1 LDICVYIA
9 TMYTVY
15 YIWLCNLWEKILP
28 KLNFRF
34 NKAAAEKAKFE
45 KLNNKTAAIGVWGRP
60 NESEVHGP
68 NDMVLAS
75 PHLLPSSLLIHQLPA
90 VLSHDSTACHPRL
103 ARDDCPAILSVV
115 PH

>member
-1 LDICVYIA
+1 
-9 TMYTVY
+9 MYTVY

-90 VLSHDSTACHPRL
+90 VLSHDSTACPPRL
-103 ARDDCPAILSVV
+103 ASDDCPAILSVV